1 MAFGWGRKNRNA
13 SGSTGTAVAP
23 LDNTALVEAM
33 RAVAL
38 DDSEQNR
45 ATLFRLLLDARLI
58 VATRDSPPAPVSRV
72 TDSNEALAVRMHQ
85 DEEGDLLPLFTSV
98 ATLQEWLPQGS
109 GYAVLAATV
118 LLQMTMAD
126 LTARI
131 VVDPGSFPQG
141 ILTRFE
147 IAALASGRLPIGGSE
162 LLAAGTELSISP
174 PSPLP
179 PDDVVQAVRDELAAA
194 PEARAAWLFL
204 QHQEGYAPEMTIGVE
219 LQDGL
224 EGDAEG
230 AAMQSIAD
238 GAFGRSAGVE
248 GLTLMSVTQ
257 AQRREIAEIGVEIFR
272 R

>member
-1 MAFGWGRKNRNA
+1 MAFGWRRRKRTAA
-13 SGSTGTAVAP
+13 SSTESGVVP
-23 LDNTALVEAM
+23 LDNTALVDAM

-38 DDSEQNR
+38 DDSEQSR
-45 ATLFRLLLDARLI
+45 AVLFRLLLDARLI

-85 DEEGDLLPLFTSV
+85 DEGGDLLPLFTSV

-109 GYAVLAATV
+109 GYAVLAAPV

-131 VVDPGSFPQG
+131 VIDPGSSPQG
-141 ILTRFE
+141 TLTRFE

-162 LLAAGTELSISP
+162 LAATAELIISP
-174 PSPLP
+174 PSTPP
-179 PDDVVQAVRDELAAA
+179 PDDVVQAVRDELDAA

-204 QHQEGYAPEMTIGVE
+204 QQQEGYAAEMTIGVAF
-219 LQDGL
+219 QDGL

-230 AAMQSIAD
+230 AAMQRIAD
-238 GAFGRSAGVE
+238 GAFARCAGAE
-248 GLTLMSVTQ
+248 SLILMSVSP
-257 AQRREIAEIGVEIFR
+257 AQRREIAEIGEEIFR